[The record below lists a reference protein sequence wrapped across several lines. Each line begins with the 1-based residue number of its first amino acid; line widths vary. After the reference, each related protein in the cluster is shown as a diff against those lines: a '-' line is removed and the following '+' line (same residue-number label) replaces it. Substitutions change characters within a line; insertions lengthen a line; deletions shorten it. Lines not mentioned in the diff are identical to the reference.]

1 MQSRAKTAEDPLSTF
16 AKGRYFAAFA
26 LVSLLLLILL
36 AAVLVRFR
44 TSGTVIPEKDRHPM
58 PTLRLNLLNGESWSL
73 AAHRGQ
79 VVAINYWASWCGPC
93 WQETPMLVKINRE
106 LSPQGFA
113 IIGISV
119 DERNT
124 NEVPLDVRHFVDV
137 LRVSYPIA
145 LIAPMSQ
152 ASYSMEGLPTT
163 ILIDREG
170 RIARTYVGAVRE
182 TTFRDDISTLLK
194 EPTPAP
200 Q

>member
-1 MQSRAKTAEDPLSTF
+1 MQSRAKTAEYPLSSL

-26 LVSLLLLILL
+26 LLGLFLLIFLIT
-36 AAVLVRFR
+36 VLVRLR
-44 TSGTVIPEKDRHPM
+44 MGGTVIAEKDRNPM
-58 PTLRLNLLNGESWSL
+58 PALRVNLLNGESWSL

-93 WQETPMLVKINRE
+93 WQETPMLIKINRE
-106 LSPQGFA
+106 FSPQGFA

-119 DERNT
+119 DERNS
-124 NEVPLDVRHFVDV
+124 NETPLGVRHFVDV
-137 LRVSYPIA
+137 LRVPYPIA

-152 ASYSMEGLPTT
+152 VSYSMEGLPTT

-170 RIARTYVGAVRE
+170 RIARIYVGAVRE
-182 TTFRDDISTLLK
+182 RTFRDDISTLLK
-194 EPTPAP
+194 EPTPLL

>member
-1 MQSRAKTAEDPLSTF
+1 
-16 AKGRYFAAFA
+16 
-26 LVSLLLLILL
+26 
-36 AAVLVRFR
+36 
-44 TSGTVIPEKDRHPM
+44 
-58 PTLRLNLLNGESWSL
+58 
-73 AAHRGQ
+73 
-79 VVAINYWASWCGPC
+79 
-93 WQETPMLVKINRE
+93 MLVKINRE

-113 IIGISV
+113 IVGIAV

-124 NEVPLDVRHFVDV
+124 NDVPLGVRHFVDV

-152 ASYSMEGLPTT
+152 VSYSMEGLPTT

-182 TTFRDDISTLLK
+182 TIFRDDISTLLK
-194 EPTPAP
+194 EPTPAL